1 MKISILIPVY
11 NTAPYL
17 RECLD
22 SCLEQPYDDL
32 EIICVDDGST
42 DDSPAILSGYAARD
56 PRLTVV
62 TQRNRGLPAARS
74 AALARAA
81 GDYVFHLDSD
91 DALPANA
98 IPLLSSVARQTGA
111 DIAAGDY
118 TVATDGQPGER
129 LVHTGIREPLAG
141 RAFTRHILS
150 SGLFNIWG
158 KLVSR
163 RLYRHGQITLPEN
176 ISMAEDLVHLFQ
188 LSGAA
193 SSTVALPEGQP
204 VYRYRIHGTSMSK
217 ATATGILADRSIF
230 AVLFIVHHAQA
241 QPWHQ
246 EIKAD
251 LQAYAR
257 KFLYTYLQS
266 PYPLSL
272 RKREFLDLLNYAQD
286 GAHPACFS
294 GLVLSLSR
302 TCPLLAKALAKTA
315 ASLRNPIHG

>member
-17 RECLD
+17 HECLD
-22 SCLEQPYDDL
+22 SCMEQPYDDL
-32 EIICVDDGST
+32 EFICVDDGST
-42 DDSPAILSGYAARD
+42 DESPAILSGYAARD
-56 PRLTVV
+56 SRLMVV

-74 AALARAA
+74 AALAHAA

-91 DALPANA
+91 DALPADS
-98 IPLLSSVARQTGA
+98 IHLLASAARQTGA
-111 DIAAGDY
+111 DIIAGDY

-129 LVHTGIREPLAG
+129 IIHTGISKPLAG

-150 SGLFNIWG
+150 RDLFNIWG
-158 KLVSR
+158 KLISR
-163 RLYRHGQITLPEN
+163 RLYRHGQITLPEH
-176 ISMAEDLVHLFQ
+176 ISIAEDLVHLFQ
-188 LSGAA
+188 LSGVA

-204 VYRYRIHGTSMSK
+204 VYRYRIHGTSMSR

-230 AVLFIVHHAQA
+230 AMLFIVNHAQA

-251 LQAYAR
+251 LQAYTR

-272 RKREFLDLLNYAQD
+272 RKREFLALLNYAQD
-286 GAHPACFS
+286 DDSPACFS

-302 TCPLLAKALAKTA
+302 TCPPLAKALAKTA
-315 ASLRNPIHG
+315 ASVRKPIHG